1 MDIQQGRAIIGQGDS
16 CKAIFC
22 ALLADVRPYLLHLV
36 GREKE
41 KRDVRKWLD
50 TASVWSSFL
59 LKKMSMLKTGMGGNT
74 QDFPE
79 HLLVQASGAG
89 LGG

>member
-1 MDIQQGRAIIGQGDS
+1 MDIQQSQAIIGQGDF

-22 ALLADVRPYLLHLV
+22 ALLADVRPYLLHLA

-41 KRDVRKWLD
+41 NRDVRKWLD
-50 TASVWSSFL
+50 TTSVWRSSL
-59 LKKMSMLKTGMGGNT
+59 LKKISTLKTGMGGNA

-79 HLLVQASGAG
+79 HLLGQASG